1 MQKSPFTLRE
11 LRRSTTFQAFALVCL
26 VALFAFIG
34 PFGTYDSLGLL
45 DRIGYWALAMGANW
59 LVCGGLMM
67 LALITVG
74 GASTRRRALVTAA
87 AAPVA
92 AAPGTGVV
100 IAAETLFRRDYA
112 EAISLHTIYLS
123 VAVLMLVIGL
133 SVVAILEARHRA
145 GSAIASAPDR
155 DEDRAEGTGA
165 PTGPAPGARFLDRL
179 PEKFGRDL
187 IYLKTADHYV
197 EAFTTAGSTLVL
209 IRFVDAIAE
218 LDGAGGMRVH
228 RSYWVASRH
237 VAGTARRHGRITLRL
252 TGGHEIPVSRS
263 YLPAVRAAGLL

>member
-1 MQKSPFTLRE
+1 M
-11 LRRSTTFQAFALVCL
+11 CL

-67 LALITVG
+67 LALVTVG
-74 GASTRRRALVTAA
+74 GTSTRRRALVTAA

-100 IAAETLFRRDYA
+100 IAAETLFRQGYA
-112 EAISLHTIYLS
+112 DAISLHTIYLS
-123 VAVLMLVIGL
+123 VAVLMLAIGL
-133 SVVAILEARHRA
+133 SVVAVLEARHRA
-145 GSAIASAPDR
+145 AASAAGPAPNG
-155 DEDRAEGTGA
+155 DEDRAERTGA
-165 PTGPAPGARFLDRL
+165 HTGPAPGTRFLDRL

-218 LDGAGGMRVH
+218 LDGAGGLRVH

-237 VAGTARRHGRITLRL
+237 VTGTARRHGRTALRL
-252 TGGHEIPVSRS
+252 TGGHEIPVSRT
-263 YLPAVRAAGLL
+263 YLPAVRAAGLV